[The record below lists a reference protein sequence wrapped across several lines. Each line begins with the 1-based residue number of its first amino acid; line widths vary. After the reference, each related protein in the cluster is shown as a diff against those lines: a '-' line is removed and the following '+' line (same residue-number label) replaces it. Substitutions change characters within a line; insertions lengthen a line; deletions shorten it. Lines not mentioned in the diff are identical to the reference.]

1 MKNLTIF
8 KTEPGWKPTIEQ
20 LSSKLSVPNQTGT
33 GWQVLRDGS
42 PMIDINGQI
51 MLIMEVQEKKVP
63 SAVLKRETQLLLE
76 KLAQS
81 TGDAEVLRSNKMRT
95 ETMQTVYNELHARA
109 FVTSKLTK
117 VWIDSVNGFMCIDS
131 TSVNKVDDVCGVLFR
146 CCRQRYD
153 FLQTEHNVGA
163 TMRKLLLGEVESDS
177 FFIGD
182 SCEIYDPSQAG
193 KSIIYKNEQLSSSEL
208 MTQLQ
213 HGRAV
218 KKLSLEFDDKIRFVL
233 HEDMGISGL
242 KILEEIK
249 DAEEYES
256 AEAKFDADF
265 AIMTGMYSELI
276 GALID
281 ALGGE
286 A

>member
-51 MLIMEVQEKKVP
+51 MLVMELQEKKVP
-63 SAVLKRETQLLLE
+63 SAVLKRETQLRLE

-81 TGDAEVLRSNKMRT
+81 TDDAGVLKSSKMRK
-95 ETMQTVYNELHARA
+95 ETMKTVYNELYARA

-131 TSVNKVDDVCGVLFR
+131 TSVNKVDDVRGLLFR
-146 CCRQRYD
+146 CCGQRYD

-163 TMRKLLLGEVESDS
+163 TMRKLLLGEVDSDY
-177 FFIGD
+177 FHIGS
-182 SCEIYDPSQAG
+182 SCEIYAPSQAG

-233 HEDMGISGL
+233 HENLQISGL
-242 KILEEIK
+242 RIIEEIK

-276 GALID
+276 GALVE

-286 A
+286 V

>member
-8 KTEPGWKPTIEQ
+8 KTEKGWKPTVEQ

-42 PMIDINGQI
+42 PIIDINGQI
-51 MLIMEVQEKKVP
+51 MLVMEVQEKKVP
-63 SAVLKRETQLLLE
+63 SSVLKREIQLRLE

-81 TGDAEVLRSNKMRT
+81 TGDVQVLRSSKMRKQ
-95 ETMQTVYNELHARA
+95 TMETVYNELHARA

-117 VWIDSVNGFMCIDS
+117 VWIDSVNGFMCVDS
-131 TSVNKVDDVCGVLFR
+131 TSANKVDDVCGVLFR
-146 CCRQRYD
+146 YCGQRYD

-163 TMRKLLLGEVESDS
+163 TMRKLLIGEVDSDY
-177 FFIGD
+177 FHIGS
-182 SCEIYDPSQAG
+182 SCEIHDPAQAG
-193 KSIIYKNEQLSSSEL
+193 TSIIYKNEQLSSSEL
-208 MTQLQ
+208 MTQLR

-233 HEDMGISGL
+233 HENFGISGL
-242 KILEEIK
+242 KIIEEMK

-265 AIMTGMYSELI
+265 TIMAGMYSELI
-276 GALID
+276 GALVE

>member
-8 KTEPGWKPTIEQ
+8 KTEPGWKPDVEQ
-20 LSSKLSVPNQTGT
+20 LNKNLSVPNQTGT
-33 GWQVLRDGS
+33 GWQILRDDI

-51 MLIMEVQEKKVP
+51 MLVMESQEKKVP
-63 SAVLKRETQLLLE
+63 SAVLKRETQIRLE

-81 TGDAEVLRSNKMRT
+81 TGDAEVLRSSKMRK

-117 VWIDSVNGFMCIDS
+117 VWIDSVNGFMCVDS

-146 CCRQRYD
+146 CCGQRYD
-153 FLQTEHNVGA
+153 FLQTQHDAGV

-218 KKLSLEFDDKIRFVL
+218 KKLSLEFDEKIRFVL
-233 HEDMGISGL
+233 HEDMRISGL
-242 KILEEIK
+242 RILEEIK
-249 DAEEYES
+249 DAEEYGS

-276 GALID
+276 GALVE

>member
-8 KTEPGWKPTIEQ
+8 RTEKVWKPTVEQ
-20 LSSKLSVPNQTGT
+20 LSSKLSVPNQTGA
-33 GWQVLRDGS
+33 GWQVLRNGS
-42 PMIDINGQI
+42 PIIDINGQI
-51 MLIMEVQEKKVP
+51 MLVMEVQEKKVP
-63 SAVLKRETQLLLE
+63 SAVLKRETQLRLE

-81 TGDAEVLRSNKMRT
+81 TGDVQVLRSSKMRKQ
-95 ETMQTVYNELHARA
+95 TMETVYNELYARA

-117 VWIDSVNGFMCIDS
+117 VWIDSVNGFMCVDS

-146 CCRQRYD
+146 CCGQSYD

-177 FFIGD
+177 FFVGD
-182 SCEIYDPSQAG
+182 SCEIYAPAQAG

-208 MTQLQ
+208 ITQLQ

-218 KKLSLEFDDKIRFVL
+218 KKLSLEFDDKLRFVL
-233 HEDMGISGL
+233 HENFVISGL
-242 KILEEIK
+242 KIIEEIQ

-276 GALID
+276 GALIE

-286 A
+286 V